1 MASTSIHLSP
11 DLLVRLDRMARETG
25 VSRNKLIVRAC
36 EAYVDQARSEWP
48 EDFFA
53 DKRVPPR
60 DLRELHGS
68 FQNWLEQIAASRRNR
83 ATRPF

>member
-1 MASTSIHLSP
+1 MASTSLHLSP
-11 DLLVRLDRMARETG
+11 DLLVRLDRVARETG

-36 EAYVDQARSEWP
+36 EAYIDQARTEWP

-68 FQNWLEQIAASRRNR
+68 FQDWLEQIAASRRNR

>member
-1 MASTSIHLSP
+1 MASTSLHLSP
-11 DLLVRLDRMARETG
+11 DLLVRLDRVARETG

-36 EAYVDQARSEWP
+36 EAYIDQARSEWP

-68 FQNWLEQIAASRRNR
+68 FQDWLEQIAASRRNR